1 MLTPYIMY
9 STVADVKENKL
20 QPDDQ
25 LDRQNQP
32 CSIWHSQAMHGA
44 DTGQEEQQEGEVH
57 PEPPWVV
64 HSASQG
70 N

>member
-1 MLTPYIMY
+1 MY
-9 STVADVKENKL
+9 STVAGVKENKL

-57 PEPPWVV
+57 PILLLSWKHVS
-64 HSASQG
+64 HFYM
-70 N
+70 NDKNY